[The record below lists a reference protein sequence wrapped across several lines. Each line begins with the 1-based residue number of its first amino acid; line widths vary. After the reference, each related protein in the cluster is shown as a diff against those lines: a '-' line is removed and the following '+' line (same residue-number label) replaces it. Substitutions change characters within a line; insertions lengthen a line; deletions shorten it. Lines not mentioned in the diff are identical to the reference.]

1 MTVEEQMLMN
11 TLSKECERL
20 HKELQ
25 KREGEWI
32 DESNYPQDDH
42 YYRCSKCG
50 KKADY
55 FVCGSEDWW
64 CVKAPNYCP
73 NCGARMKGETE

>member
-25 KREGEWI
+25 K
-32 DESNYPQDDH
+32 Q
-42 YYRCSKCG
+42 
-50 KKADY
+50 
-55 FVCGSEDWW
+55 
-64 CVKAPNYCP
+64 
-73 NCGARMKGETE
+73 ETDMIIEAEYD

>member
-25 KREGEWI
+25 KREGEWEQGI
-32 DESNYPQDDH
+32 DGTFL
-42 YYRCSKCG
+42 CSECG
-50 KKADY
+50 EGY
-55 FVCGSEDWW
+55 TEQPTIMGNPLFE
-64 CVKAPNYCP
+64 YCP
-73 NCGARMKGETE
+73 CCGARMKGKKNDDTKNRCG